1 MITFKKFKN
10 SDIDILYIWLN
21 KDHVKRFWYPDCE
34 YSFEEIHAKYSK
46 KLMNDDTNMFIIVID
61 DIEVGFIQS
70 YIVDDP
76 KLFNST
82 EEMVG
87 IDLFIGDIN
96 YIKKGNGP
104 LVIREFIDSVI
115 SKNIKF
121 VGIDPEV
128 SNVFAIKCYKKVGFK
143 HIKTEFSN
151 TEKKMTYYKV
161 NERKI

>member
-46 KLMNDDTNMFIIVID
+46 KFLNDDTNMFIIVID

-82 EEMVG
+82 PPEN
-87 IDLFIGDIN
+87 LDIAN
-96 YIKKGNGP
+96 LP
-104 LVIREFIDSVI
+104 TL
-115 SKNIKF
+115 
-121 VGIDPEV
+121 P
-128 SNVFAIKCYKKVGFK
+128 KCHPK
-143 HIKTEFSN
+143 
-151 TEKKMTYYKV
+151 
-161 NERKI
+161 